1 MQMADKTI
9 NSLFYYILN
18 FTMQQ
23 SVYQIQNKSQYKH
36 QGVNRSKKQQQ
47 QQHLHLL
54 SLGMF

>member
-1 MQMADKTI
+1 
-9 NSLFYYILN
+9 
-18 FTMQQ
+18 MQQ

-36 QGVNRSKKQQQ
+36 QGVNRSKNQQQQQQQQ

>member
-1 MQMADKTI
+1 
-9 NSLFYYILN
+9 
-18 FTMQQ
+18 MQQ

-36 QGVNRSKKQQQ
+36 QGVNPSKQQQQQQQ

>member
-1 MQMADKTI
+1 
-9 NSLFYYILN
+9 
-18 FTMQQ
+18 MQQ

-47 QQHLHLL
+47 QQQQHLHLL

>member
-1 MQMADKTI
+1 
-9 NSLFYYILN
+9 
-18 FTMQQ
+18 MQQ

-36 QGVNRSKKQQQ
+36 QVVNRSKNQQQ